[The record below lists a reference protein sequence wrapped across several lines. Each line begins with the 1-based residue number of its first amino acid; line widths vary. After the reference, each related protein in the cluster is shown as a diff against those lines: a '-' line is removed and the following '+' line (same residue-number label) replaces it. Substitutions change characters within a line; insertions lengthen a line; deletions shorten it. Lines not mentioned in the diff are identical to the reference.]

1 MNLNDFF
8 NELRRRNVFKGTVS
22 YLVFSW
28 VLLQVIAILT
38 PIINAPVWVGKMIL
52 IILIVLL
59 PVWVCISWFFE
70 ITADGIKKTRN
81 VPKEKSI
88 TQKTGQKLN
97 TFIIAFLAL
106 AIILLFVDRFRL
118 RSQKN
123 EPTIALETNPEKS
136 IAVLPFSD
144 MSPNKQQGYF
154 ADGLAEEVLNSL
166 VKINELQVTSR
177 TSAFS
182 FKNKA
187 MDLSEIA
194 KTLQVAYILE
204 GSVRSQDSVIRVSV
218 NLVET
223 KGDNNIWSQSWEKE
237 LKNIFK
243 IQNEIAEAVAENLQL
258 RILDKIIPKAEEPN
272 TDAYTLFLEGRHIFH
287 NNFDDSSLLKA
298 EQLLN
303 KSLAIDSTYAP
314 ALITLGNIYHSK
326 NNFGIIDYEEAKKLT
341 YQVAE
346 KAIQADSTYAE
357 TYAFLSLLSLEYEN
371 DIGKA
376 GRLAEKAL
384 RLEPNNETA
393 LHRASEVAL
402 LRGNTE
408 EAIAIHKK
416 VITLDPINAGNYYS
430 LANTYY
436 MAKKFKEAEI
446 AIKESIDLNANQDV
460 AYSLYAL
467 ILMNQ
472 KRYKEALE
480 VIKKEPLEGF
490 RLHIEAIV
498 YHLLGDEEKSNA
510 ALTKMINEYEKA
522 WSFQIAGTYAVLQD
536 KEKMYYWLEKAR
548 TYNDL
553 GLIELPNEPMFEAYR
568 NETRFKEFMKK
579 LDYKY

>member
-8 NELRRRNVFKGTVS
+8 NELKRRNVFKGTVS
-22 YLVFSW
+22 YLIFSW
-28 VLLQVIAILT
+28 VLLQVIAILS
-38 PIINAPVWVGKMIL
+38 PIINAPIWFGKIIL

-59 PVWVCISWFFE
+59 PVWICISWFFE
-70 ITADGIKKTRN
+70 ITTDGIKKTKN

-97 TFIIAFLAL
+97 TFIIAFLAI

-118 RSQKN
+118 RSENKEN
-123 EPTIALETNPEKS
+123 NIALETKPDKS

-144 MSPNKQQGYF
+144 MSPNQQQEYF

-166 VKINELQVTSR
+166 AKINELQVTSR

-182 FKNKA
+182 FKNKKI
-187 MDLSEIA
+187 DLQEIA
-194 KTLQVAYILE
+194 RTLNVSYILE
-204 GSVRSQDSVIRVSV
+204 GSVRTHDSIIRINV

-223 KGDNNIWSQSWEKE
+223 NGDNNIWSQTWEKE

-258 RILDKIIPKAEEPN
+258 RILDNIIPSVTESN
-272 TDAYTLFLEGRHIFH
+272 TDAYALFLEGRYIYQ
-287 NNFDDSSLLKA
+287 NNYNVESLLKS
-298 EQLLN
+298 EKLLK
-303 KSLAIDSTYAP
+303 KSLAIDSTYAA
-314 ALITLGNIYHSK
+314 ALITLGNIYHTQ
-326 NNFGIIDYEEAKKLT
+326 NNYGIIDYETGKKLT
-341 YQVAE
+341 YDVAE
-346 KAIQADSTYAE
+346 KAIKADSTYAE
-357 TYAFLSLLSLEYEN
+357 IYAFMSLLSLEYEN

-376 GRLAEKAL
+376 GKLAQKAL
-384 RLEPNNETA
+384 RLDPNNETA

-402 LRGNTE
+402 LQGNTE
-408 EAIAIHKK
+408 EAIAIHKR
-416 VITLDPINAGNYYS
+416 VIIIDPVNASNYYS

-436 MAKKFKEAEI
+436 MARNFKEAEKN
-446 AIKESIDLNANQDV
+446 IKESIRLNPDQDV

-472 KRYKEALE
+472 EKYSLALE

-490 RLHIEAIV
+490 RLHTEAMI
-498 YHLLGDEEKSNA
+498 YYFLDNQEKSEA
-510 ALTKMINEYEKA
+510 ALNKLISDHEKS
-522 WSFQIAGTYAVLQD
+522 WSYQIAATYAVLE
-536 KEKMYYWLEKAR
+536 KEDKMYYWLEKAH
-548 TYNDL
+548 THKDL

-568 NETRFKEFMKK
+568 NQARFKDFIKK
-579 LDYKY
+579 LGYKY